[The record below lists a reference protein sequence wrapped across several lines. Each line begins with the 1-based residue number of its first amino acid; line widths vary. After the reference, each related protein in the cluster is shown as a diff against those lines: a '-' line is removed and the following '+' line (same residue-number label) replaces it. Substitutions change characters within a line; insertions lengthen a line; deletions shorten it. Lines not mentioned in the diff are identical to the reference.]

1 MVRAFVALE
10 LSKDVQDKLTL
21 VQERIRSCKARLTLV
36 DPKNIH
42 ITVKFLGEVD
52 EKKILNVMDV
62 LRICQIFSV
71 SCNSW
76 HSNREQSKTPAYNLV
91 CD

>member
-21 VQERIRSCKARLTLV
+21 VQERIRSCKARLTIV

-62 LRICQIFSV
+62 LEICQIFSV
-71 SCNSW
+71 SRNSW